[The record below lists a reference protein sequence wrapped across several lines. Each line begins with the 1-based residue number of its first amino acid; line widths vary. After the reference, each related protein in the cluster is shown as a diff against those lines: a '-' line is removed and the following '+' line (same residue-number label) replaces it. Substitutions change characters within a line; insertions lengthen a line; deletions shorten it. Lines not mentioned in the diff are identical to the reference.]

1 MPGCSAGQDSYN
13 TVAPETDAVVER
25 TVEATGTVGYHEEYS
40 VIPTVSGKILS
51 CSVEEG
57 DTVTAGQ
64 VLYVIDSGELEDQ
77 ITQAQLSLSSAQASY
92 SQAAA
97 ACDDLTVTAYASGTV
112 TEVYVHVGDYVNTG
126 TAIAALVDS
135 GSLTLTVPFAADD
148 AAAFAAGSTAV
159 ISFPGKA
166 GTVSGT
172 VTPGI
177 RHAHHPVRRPAG
189 GVCGALL
196 CQPGRGEQRRHRH
209 GVSGRGGLH
218 GVGHCGKRHGAVHLR
233 HPVRPGGLPPHPGGH
248 RRHRRPDGNDH

>member
-1 MPGCSAGQDSYN
+1 MKVRRWGAAALAGLTALLAGCSGGQDSYN

-97 ACDDLTVTAYASGTV
+97 ACDDLTVTA
-112 TEVYVHVGDYVNTG
+112 
-126 TAIAALVDS
+126 
-135 GSLTLTVPFAADD
+135 
-148 AAAFAAGSTAV
+148 
-159 ISFPGKA
+159 
-166 GTVSGT
+166 
-172 VTPGI
+172 
-177 RHAHHPVRRPAG
+177 
-189 GVCGALL
+189 
-196 CQPGRGEQRRHRH
+196 
-209 GVSGRGGLH
+209 
-218 GVGHCGKRHGAVHLR
+218 
-233 HPVRPGGLPPHPGGH
+233 
-248 RRHRRPDGNDH
+248 